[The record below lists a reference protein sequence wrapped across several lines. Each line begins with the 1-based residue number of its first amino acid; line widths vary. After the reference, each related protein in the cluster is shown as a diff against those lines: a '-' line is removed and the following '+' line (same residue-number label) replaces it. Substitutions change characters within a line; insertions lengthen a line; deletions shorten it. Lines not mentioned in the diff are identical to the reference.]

1 MPPQAHTLKIYV
13 KINVPTVCT
22 DFQVHRHD
30 RFYMVNIK
38 HTSLNFVKS
47 IKVHLFSFL

>member
-22 DFQVHRHD
+22 DCQVNRLD
-30 RFYMVNIK
+30 TFYMVNI
-38 HTSLNFVKS
+38 
-47 IKVHLFSFL
+47 